1 MINLFN
7 CANKTGGFMKYRIT
21 ILMLS
26 GLMATSAVNAAFT
39 TTTLNVSTTIG
50 GGGGTCTVS
59 ASGINFP
66 YVDGNTV
73 IYANGSV
80 TANCSTGTSYSIALD
95 GGLHFSAVL
104 GGRRQVSGSAGSS
117 IAYQLSSLSSLGDV
131 WGDGVLFAGGVSIPD
146 IGTGADQVHTVYG
159 AMDPSLNT
167 GGLVTD
173 VYSDTVNVTVNY

>member
-1 MINLFN
+1 
-7 CANKTGGFMKYRIT
+7 
-21 ILMLS
+21 
-26 GLMATSAVNAAFT
+26 
-39 TTTLNVSTTIG
+39 
-50 GGGGTCTVS
+50 
-59 ASGINFP
+59 
-66 YVDGNTV
+66 
-73 IYANGSV
+73 
-80 TANCSTGTSYSIALD
+80 
-95 GGLHFSAVL
+95 LHFSAVL

-159 AMDPSLNT
+159 AMDPNLNT